1 MPEPWQ
7 RTSPL
12 GVLFFFTKA
21 IKRLIGNTLQMVTSA
36 GAVVVFMRSDQMG
49 LAGLVL
55 AAIVGLLVVTAVLR
69 YWFFRFSLDDEGLRI
84 RQGVFRKTHLDIQF
98 DRVQGMDVE
107 QSLVYRLLGLATV
120 TFDTAGSA
128 AREGQIPA
136 LSRDF
141 ANALRQRIERRP
153 QPTSEPAAGRE
164 AGGEEGPALLV
175 KLDAADMVRIGLTD
189 RSVLIGLAII
199 PAFYQAY
206 DDALEAL
213 ATRAFAMVSDEFA
226 ELGLAA
232 GLLVAAGLGVVGL
245 FVLAAVTVASAFL
258 RFHDFELFQ
267 DGSAFRSRA
276 GLLTRK
282 EIVVE
287 CAKVQQLR
295 VDQGVV
301 MRLLQRCRLR
311 MLPATSGAASGNS
324 TPVGTQ
330 TLHVPLLDLELL
342 GDLHRRVFG
351 DEGTFLQLR
360 PGCDGFTAISPLYIR
375 VRLLAVGVLPA
386 TLVAGAL
393 VPLVG
398 LGALLALAWP
408 LLVGLVAWQTWR
420 RRGYRYD
427 DDGLVSRS
435 GLIGFSIDAFLFR
448 KVQGATVSRS
458 PLQRRNDLASLTVH
472 LASGHVT
479 VPYIDYAT
487 ACRLRDY
494 MLFKVESSRLPWH

>member
-1 MPEPWQ
+1 MTRWKRSPRAPSRWSPTNSPNSAWRQVCWWRQAWGWSGCLYWQ
-7 RTSPL
+7 RSRWRRRFFASTTSNYSRTAL
-12 GVLFFFTKA
+12 
-21 IKRLIGNTLQMVTSA
+21 
-36 GAVVVFMRSDQMG
+36 RSD
-49 LAGLVL
+49 
-55 AAIVGLLVVTAVLR
+55 
-69 YWFFRFSLDDEGLRI
+69 
-84 RQGVFRKTHLDIQF
+84 
-98 DRVQGMDVE
+98 
-107 QSLVYRLLGLATV
+107 LG
-120 TFDTAGSA
+120 
-128 AREGQIPA
+128 
-136 LSRDF
+136 
-141 ANALRQRIERRP
+141 
-153 QPTSEPAAGRE
+153 
-164 AGGEEGPALLV
+164 
-175 KLDAADMVRIGLTD
+175 
-189 RSVLIGLAII
+189 
-199 PAFYQAY
+199 
-206 DDALEAL
+206 
-213 ATRAFAMVSDEFA
+213 
-226 ELGLAA
+226 
-232 GLLVAAGLGVVGL
+232 
-245 FVLAAVTVASAFL
+245 
-258 RFHDFELFQ
+258 
-267 DGSAFRSRA
+267 A

-324 TPVGTQ
+324 TPVSTQ

-342 GDLHRRVFG
+342 GDLQRRVFG
-351 DEGTFLQLR
+351 DEGTFLQLH
-360 PGCDGFTAISPLYIR
+360 PGWDGFIAISPLYIR
-375 VRLLAVGVLPA
+375 ARLLAVGVLPA

-427 DDGLVSRS
+427 DDGLVSRT

-458 PLQRRNDLASLTVH
+458 PLQRRNDLASLTVQ

>member
-1 MPEPWQ
+1 MSEPWQ

-12 GVLFFFTKA
+12 SVLFFFTKA
-21 IKRLIGNTLQMVTSA
+21 IKRLIGSTLQMVTSA
-36 GAVVVFMRSDQMG
+36 GAVIVFLRSDNMG

-55 AAIVGLLVVTAVLR
+55 AAIVVLLVVTAVLR

-84 RQGVFRKTHLDIQF
+84 RQGVFKKTHLDIQF

-107 QSLVYRLLGLATV
+107 QSLIYRLLGLATV

-128 AREGQIPA
+128 TREGQIPA
-136 LSRDF
+136 VSRDF
-141 ANALRQRIERRP
+141 ANALRERIEQRP
-153 QPTSEPAAGRE
+153 QTTEAPAAIRE
-164 AGGEEGPALLV
+164 QGPALLV

-189 RSVLIGLAII
+189 RSVLIGLAIL

-213 ATRAFAMVSDEFA
+213 ATRAFATASEEFA
-226 ELGLAA
+226 ELGLGA
-232 GLLVAAGLGVVGL
+232 GLLVVAGLSVVGL
-245 FVLAAVTVASAFL
+245 VVLAAVAVVSAFL
-258 RFHDFELFQ
+258 RFHDFELSQ

-282 EIVVE
+282 EVVME
-287 CAKVQQLR
+287 RAKVQQLR
-295 VDQGVV
+295 IDQGVV
-301 MRLLQRCRLR
+301 MRLLQCCRLR

-324 TPVGTQ
+324 TPVGAQ
-330 TLHVPLLDLELL
+330 MLHVPLLDIGLL
-342 GDLHRRVFG
+342 GDLRRRAFG
-351 DEGTFLQLR
+351 DEGTLLALR
-360 PGCDGFTAISPLYIR
+360 PDLDGFTAISPLYIR
-375 VRLLAVGVLPA
+375 ARLLAVGVLPGI
-386 TLVAGAL
+386 LGAGVL

-398 LGALLALAWP
+398 AGAFLALAWP
-408 LLVGLVAWQTWR
+408 VLVGLVAWQAWR

-435 GLIGFSIDAFLFR
+435 GLIGFSVDAFLFR

-458 PLQRRNDLASLTVH
+458 RLQRRNDLASLTVH

-487 ACRLRDY
+487 ACQLRDY
-494 MLFKVESSRLPWH
+494 MLFKVESSRVPWH

>member
-36 GAVVVFMRSDQMG
+36 GAVVVFLRSDRMG

-55 AAIVGLLVVTAVLR
+55 AAIVVLLVVTAILR

-84 RQGVFRKTHLDIQF
+84 RQGVFKKTHLDIQF

-136 LSRDF
+136 VSRDF
-141 ANALRQRIERRP
+141 ANALRQRIEQRP
-153 QPTSEPAAGRE
+153 KPASAPVAGR
-164 AGGEEGPALLV
+164 AKGSAVLV

-213 ATRAFAMVSDEFA
+213 ATRAFAMVSQEFA

-245 FVLAAVTVASAFL
+245 VVLAVVTVASAFL

-287 CAKVQQLR
+287 SAKVQQLR

-311 MLPATSGAASGNS
+311 MLPASSGAASGNS
-324 TPVGTQ
+324 TPVGAQ

-342 GDLHRRVFG
+342 GDLRRRVFG
-351 DEGTFLQLR
+351 DEGTLLQLR
-360 PGCDGFTAISPLYIR
+360 PDHDGFIAISPLYMR
-375 VRLLAVGVLPA
+375 ARLLAVGVLPA
-386 TLVAGAL
+386 ILVAGAL
-393 VPLVG
+393 VPLLG
-398 LGALLALAWP
+398 SGALLALVWP

>member
-1 MPEPWQ
+1 MSEPWQ

-21 IKRLIGNTLQMVTSA
+21 IKRLIGSTLQMVTSA
-36 GAVVVFMRSDQMG
+36 GAVIVFLRSDNMG

-55 AAIVGLLVVTAVLR
+55 AAIVVLLVVTAVLR

-84 RQGVFRKTHLDIQF
+84 RQGVFKKTHLDIQF

-128 AREGQIPA
+128 TREGQIPA
-136 LSRDF
+136 VSRDF
-141 ANALRQRIERRP
+141 VNALRERIEQRP
-153 QPTSEPAAGRE
+153 QPTSAPAASRE
-164 AGGEEGPALLV
+164 QGPALLV

-189 RSVLIGLAII
+189 RSVLIGVAIL

-213 ATRAFAMVSDEFA
+213 ATRAFAMASEEFV
-226 ELGLAA
+226 ELGLGA
-232 GLLVAAGLGVVGL
+232 GLLVVAGLAVVGL
-245 FVLAAVTVASAFL
+245 VVLAAVAVASAFL
-258 RFHDFELFQ
+258 RFHDFELSQ
-267 DGSAFRSRA
+267 DGSVFRSRA

-282 EIVVE
+282 EVVME
-287 CAKVQQLR
+287 RAKVQQLR
-295 VDQGVV
+295 IDQGVV
-301 MRLLQRCRLR
+301 MRLLQCCRFR

-324 TPVGTQ
+324 TPVGAQ
-330 TLHVPLLDLELL
+330 MLHVPLLDLGLL
-342 GDLHRRVFG
+342 GDLRRRVFG
-351 DEGTFLQLR
+351 DEGTLL
-360 PGCDGFTAISPLYIR
+360 PLGPDHDGFTAISPLYIR
-375 VRLLAVGVLPA
+375 ARLLAVGVLPA
-386 TLVAGAL
+386 ILGAGAL

-398 LGALLALAWP
+398 SGALLALAWP
-408 LLVGLVAWQTWR
+408 LLVGLVAWQAWR

-427 DDGLVSRS
+427 NDGLVSRS
-435 GLIGFSIDAFLFR
+435 GLIGVSIDAFLFR

-458 PLQRRNDLASLTVH
+458 PLQRRNDLASLIVH

-487 ACRLRDY
+487 ACGLRDY

>member
-7 RTSPL
+7 RTSPF
-12 GVLFFFTKA
+12 GVLFFLTKA

-36 GAVVVFMRSDQMG
+36 GALVVFLRSDQMG

-55 AAIVGLLVVTAVLR
+55 AAIVVLLGATAVLR

-84 RQGVFRKTHLDIQF
+84 RQGVFKKTHLDIQF

-136 LSRDF
+136 VSRDF
-141 ANALRQRIERRP
+141 ANALRQRIEQRP
-153 QPTSEPAAGRE
+153 QRASARAAPR
-164 AGGEEGPALLV
+164 EEGPALLV

-189 RSVLIGLAII
+189 RSVLIGLAIL

-206 DDALEAL
+206 DDALQAF
-213 ATRAFAMVSDEFA
+213 ATRAVATVSEEFA
-226 ELGLAA
+226 ELGLGA
-232 GLLVAAGLGVVGL
+232 GLLVVTGLAVVGL
-245 FVLAAVTVASAFL
+245 VVLAVVTVASAFL
-258 RFHDFELFQ
+258 RFHDFELIQ

-282 EIVVE
+282 EVVVE
-287 CAKVQQLR
+287 RAKVQQLR
-295 VDQGVV
+295 VEQGVV
-301 MRLLQRCRLR
+301 MRLLQRCRLK
-311 MLPATSGAASGNS
+311 MLPATSGAPSGNS
-324 TPVGTQ
+324 TPVGAQ
-330 TLHVPLLDLELL
+330 MLQVPLLDLDLL
-342 GDLHRRVFG
+342 GDLRRRVFG
-351 DEGTFLQLR
+351 DEGTLLQLR
-360 PGCDGFTAISPLYIR
+360 PGRDGFIAVSPLYIR
-375 VRLLAVGVLPA
+375 ARLLAVGVLPGI
-386 TLVAGAL
+386 LVAGVL

-427 DDGLVSRS
+427 DDGLVSRA
-435 GLIGFSIDAFLFR
+435 GLIGFSVDAFLFR